1 MEGKITSFD
10 QNNGVGYIFGENNTR
25 YSFKS
30 KEIINKKR
38 KIKIG
43 DFVNFDP
50 NITKNTKEALK
61 IKVYETYT
69 RKTIIENFHVKKER
83 PTGTIEKSFSIMTQK
98 LNSKKAAQDSI
109 VEIAKKLNCNSVY
122 DFSLIEDTEKS
133 NLFQI
138 KARCAIVT
146 SSSACL
152 NKKEEESSNNIVFS
166 AVSKAE
172 LEYNRLTKSKKIIAK
187 EIKPKKKTNLK
198 VFLVFGLISL
208 VSTGVYFFL
217 V

>member
-10 QNNGVGYIFGENNTR
+10 KNNGIGYIFGENNIR
-25 YSFKS
+25 YSFKL

-43 DFVNFDP
+43 DFVDFAP
-50 NITKNTKEALK
+50 NVTKATKEALK

-83 PTGTIEKSFSIMTQK
+83 PTGNIEKSFSIMTQK

-122 DFSLIEDTEKS
+122 DFSLVEDAENS

-146 SSSACL
+146 SSNACL
-152 NKKEEESSNNIVFS
+152 NKKEEESSHSIVFS

-187 EIKPKKKTNLK
+187 EVKIKKNTNFK
-198 VFLVFGLISL
+198 IFLIFGLISL
-208 VSTGVYFFL
+208 ISTGIYFFL
-217 V
+217 I